1 MKLYIH
7 PLSGNAHRVSA
18 LLSILGVAHDDIVVN
33 LPAGEHKQPDFL
45 AMNPLGQVP
54 VLTDGD
60 LTLRD
65 STAILTYLA
74 RKFDTANRWV
84 PTDAVGNAQVQEW
97 LSTAVNEIMQ
107 GPFVVRA
114 IKMFGVPAE
123 LEPVKAKT
131 DALFSNLFE
140 PHLTGRDWLV
150 GNHATLADI
159 ACYSY
164 IARVTDG
171 DYSLAAYPAI
181 NAWLARIE
189 AIEGFAPMVVGADF
203 FASLKAE

>member
-1 MKLYIH
+1 MKLYGH

-18 LLSILGVAHDDIVVN
+18 LLSILGIAHENITVN
-33 LPAGEHKQPDFL
+33 LPAGEHKQPEFL

-54 VLTDGD
+54 VLVDGD

-74 RKFDTANRWV
+74 RKFDAANHWL
-84 PTDAVGNAQVQEW
+84 PTDAVKNAQVQEW

-114 IKMFGVPAE
+114 ITMFGVPAE

-131 DALFSNLFE
+131 DALFTDLFE

-150 GNHATLADI
+150 GENATLADI
-159 ACYSY
+159 ACYGY

-171 DYSLAAYPAI
+171 EYSLDAYPAI
-181 NAWLARIE
+181 TAWLARVE
-189 AIEGFAPMVVGADF
+189 AIDGFAPMVVGADF
-203 FASLKAE
+203 FASLKFA